1 MESLLISVTIVVVNR
16 APTAI
21 QTAAL
26 VGHPDGTMTGVSKN
40 YFPLN
45 AVLPGD
51 NPVDALVACAAPFL
65 QEYIKNLI
73 WLYGSQNT
81 TVLCEELK
89 WRLPLG
95 LCMMLH
101 GLVLSEHATFVA
113 VPSPIASIFESI
125 GYDIPSSV
133 TLKRKTVVEYFFAV
147 VRAALRNPV
156 FVDDQIVAGA
166 TGEMLKGQMP
176 VCLTLVQGYFRIQP
190 HPPIPILPALDA

>member
-1 MESLLISVTIVVVNR
+1 MKLAR
-16 APTAI
+16 
-21 QTAAL
+21 
-26 VGHPDGTMTGVSKN
+26 HPDGAMTGVSKN

-65 QEYIKNLI
+65 QEHIKNLI

-125 GYDIPSSV
+125 GYDIPSSSLTHASPSFLLWMLDILFHAYCITS
-133 TLKRKTVVEYFFAV
+133 TLLLYR
-147 VRAALRNPV
+147 
-156 FVDDQIVAGA
+156 GA
-166 TGEMLKGQMP
+166 SLLG
-176 VCLTLVQGYFRIQP
+176 
-190 HPPIPILPALDA
+190 HLP